1 MVAPSPRARVGGSAG
16 GGWSLSGWVC
26 IVGGGPSLRRQ
37 SGAYAKATRMSGPRA
52 RRPPRQAPSPPVWPG
67 RPVSPTLC
75 HAGHYVGHGDG
86 RPRTV
91 PKPARSEGRRSGALR
106 KRGKRPHPKAYHY
119 ALEPTTYDRERA
131 PASTPTRVVHHP
143 ATARTSGGTGEGLL
157 GEGVSLGEREN
168 GTSGLL
174 QVRDWPPTHYR
185 RHAARKKHAPT
196 STAQATADGLRGGGG
211 DTRTRPN
218 E

>member
-1 MVAPSPRARVGGSAG
+1 
-16 GGWSLSGWVC
+16 
-26 IVGGGPSLRRQ
+26 
-37 SGAYAKATRMSGPRA
+37 MSGPRA

-91 PKPARSEGRRSGALR
+91 PTPARSEGRRSGALR

-143 ATARTSGGTGEGLL
+143 ATARSSGG
-157 GEGVSLGEREN
+157 
-168 GTSGLL
+168 
-174 QVRDWPPTHYR
+174 YR
-185 RHAARKKHAPT
+185 RGPPRRGRFTRGTRKWYVGVAPSKGLASDALPT
-196 STAQATADGLRGGGG
+196 TRRSEETRAHINSASDGRRAERRG
-211 DTRTRPN
+211 R
-218 E
+218 